1 MALNKVFRE
10 QKYLLLL
17 PLLLLGA
24 LYLWS
29 AGGPASAPGG
39 ANGERS
45 GEHAAGTGDTSGEKG
60 GVDPY
65 FGREIRAPADPDSAT
80 LASVSE
86 QARSISSLR
95 SLLVYQKDTP
105 LVERYYRGMSAGR
118 AMNLKSASKSVL
130 SLLIGIAVDRGVI
143 GSVQD
148 SIRRYLPEYFEEI
161 EDERKRSITVQDLLT
176 MRAGLETTSFH
187 NYGRWVVSDDWVE
200 FALEQPMV
208 EEPGG
213 EMVYSTGSSHLLSVI
228 LTRASGMSTR
238 TFAMEHLFGP
248 LGIRAGGWDRG
259 PQGYYMGGNNMA
271 LRPSDMMKI
280 GRMVLNGGV
289 WEGERIVSRSWL
301 ENSFQTY
308 TRSNYNPY
316 DYGYMWWKRSVAGYP
331 VRFAWGYGGQYIF
344 MIPDLDAVVVITSSL
359 SGATQDR
366 RYRRPVFELLRSSII
381 PMLETGS

>member
-1 MALNKVFRE
+1 MALKKVFRDR
-10 QKYLLLL
+10 KYLLLL
-17 PLLLLGA
+17 PLLLLA
-24 LYLWS
+24 VLYVWS
-29 AGGPASAPGG
+29 AGGPSTAPGG
-39 ANGERS
+39 PDGEGS
-45 GEHAAGTGDTSGEKG
+45 GEYAAGTDNTSGEEA
-60 GVDPY
+60 VDPY
-65 FGREIRAPADPDSAT
+65 FRNEIGAPADPDSAT

-86 QARSISSLR
+86 QARSISTLR

-105 LVERYYRGMSAGR
+105 LMERYYRGMSAGR
-118 AMNLKSASKSVL
+118 TMNLKSASKSVL

-143 GSVQD
+143 GSVRD
-148 SIRRYLPEYFEEI
+148 SIRHYLPEYFEDI
-161 EDERKRSITVQDLLT
+161 EDERKRSITVKDLLT

-200 FALEQPMV
+200 FALEQPM
-208 EEPGG
+208 EDKPGG
-213 EMVYSTGSSHLLSVI
+213 DMVYSTGSSHLLSVI
-228 LTRASGMSTR
+228 LSKASGMSTR
-238 TFAMEHLFGP
+238 SFAMEHLFGP
-248 LGIRAGGWDRG
+248 LGIRPGGWDRD

-280 GRMVLNGGV
+280 GRMVLDGGV
-289 WEGERIVSRSWL
+289 WEGERIVSRGWL

-316 DYGYMWWKRSVAGYP
+316 DYGYMWWKRPVAGYP

-366 RYRRPVFELLRSSII
+366 RYRRPVFELLRNAII
-381 PMLETGS
+381 PMLETGG